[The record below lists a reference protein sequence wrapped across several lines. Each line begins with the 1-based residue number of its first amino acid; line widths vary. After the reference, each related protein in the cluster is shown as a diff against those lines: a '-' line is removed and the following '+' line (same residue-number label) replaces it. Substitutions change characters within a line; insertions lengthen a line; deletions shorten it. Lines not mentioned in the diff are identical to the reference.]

1 MSEDSDQEFE
11 AQASAPEMFEM
22 VDNFRIMESRKND
35 LIGQCD
41 VISKELSKDHHE
53 LAVNR
58 AVNNLKIKDFE

>member
-1 MSEDSDQEFE
+1 MSEDSAQEFE
-11 AQASAPEMFEM
+11 AQTSAPGMFEM

-35 LIGQCD
+35 LIGRCD
-41 VISKELSKDHHE
+41 VISKELSKEHHE

>member
-11 AQASAPEMFEM
+11 AQASAPGMSEM